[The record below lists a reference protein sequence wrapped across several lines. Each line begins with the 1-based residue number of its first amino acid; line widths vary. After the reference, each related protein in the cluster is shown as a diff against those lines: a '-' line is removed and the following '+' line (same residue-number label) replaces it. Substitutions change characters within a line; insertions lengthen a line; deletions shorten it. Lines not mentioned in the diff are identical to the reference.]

1 MDGMMST
8 GLLYTRHQRVN
19 DSLQKMGPLEPKSWL
34 VLRAVD
40 CPGCQLP
47 FMDGDY
53 LTLVPLGP
61 GGDMDERD
69 RAASGRAFN
78 AVAIAV
84 HWTCATGE
92 PV

>member
-1 MDGMMST
+1 MNA
-8 GLLYTRHQRVN
+8 GLTYIRHQRLSN
-19 DSLQKMGPLEPKSWL
+19 SLQKMGPLQSGHWL
-34 VLRAVD
+34 LQRGD
-40 CPGCQLP
+40 CPGCDMP
-47 FMDGDY
+47 FIEGDHV
-53 LTLVPLGP
+53 TLVPLGP